1 MVSLLFFLLLFLLL
15 FFPPIKTPKNTLSIP
30 KLHSPSPYTGCPIGS
45 RFQPRRT
52 LRKVAEASVG
62 SYDFIPFP
70 SHKARAPCAGWK
82 NRLTFDTEKYSSR
95 IYALSEGE
103 ERRGEGRRGRD
114 PLIIRGKG
122 DECRSSG
129 SARGGQDTR
138 RTRVIVI
145 GILDRHL
152 WSD

>member
-1 MVSLLFFLLLFLLL
+1 MVPLLSFLLLLFLL
-15 FFPPIKTPKNTLSIP
+15 FFPPIKTPKNTLSIL
-30 KLHSPSPYTGCPIGS
+30 KLHSPSPWTGCPIGS

-70 SHKARAPCAGWK
+70 SHKARAPVQGWK

-95 IYALSEGE
+95 IYVPSEGE
-103 ERRGEGRRGRD
+103 ARRGWD

-152 WSD
+152 

>member
-1 MVSLLFFLLLFLLL
+1 MLSLSFLLLFLLS
-15 FFPPIKTPKNTLSIP
+15 FFFLSPIKTPKNTLSIP
-30 KLHSPSPYTGCPIGS
+30 KLHSPSPCTGCPIGS

-70 SHKARAPCAGWK
+70 SHKARAPLCRGGKIVLLLTLK
-82 NRLTFDTEKYSSR
+82 NIVLGYMRCQR
-95 IYALSEGE
+95 A
-103 ERRGEGRRGRD
+103 RRGEARRGRD

-129 SARGGQDTR
+129 PARGGQDTR
-138 RTRVIVI
+138 PTRVIVI

-152 WSD
+152 